1 MNAKA
6 RKKEKAH
13 NPAGKV
19 TRQELDKLCER
30 LSKDFLVVYWV
41 FDLIIEKGVFTAE
54 ELAAFIAKRVAEAN
68 NPVPRD
74 LCDEYPGEVH
84 EVYPCE
90 PATTSEPSSTL
101 ITQ

>member
-54 ELAAFIAKRVAEAN
+54 ELAAFIAKKVAEAN
-68 NPVPRD
+68 NPGVP
-74 LCDEYPGEVH
+74 
-84 EVYPCE
+84 PCE